1 MEFGL
6 LTAHFVALMFL
17 EAFWNKSLIIFI
29 MYFII
34 KIFGANTYDFSRKLF
49 NIYVKKYQKLT
60 KFLLVCITSSRKIL

>member
-6 LTAHFVALMFL
+6 LTAHSVILMFL

-34 KIFGANTYDFSRKLF
+34 KIFGAKTYDFSRKLF
-49 NIYVKKYQKLT
+49 M
-60 KFLLVCITSSRKIL
+60 

>member
-6 LTAHFVALMFL
+6 LTAHFVASMFL

-49 NIYVKKYQKLT
+49 M
-60 KFLLVCITSSRKIL
+60 